1 MMAIGRKPNIDR
13 EKLEAMGVKT
23 TSRGIL
29 VDDRMQTSVENI
41 WAMGDAVFPHL
52 IANVAIKEGKV
63 AASNIAGKDS
73 KMDYELIPRC
83 CFTIPEVA
91 AIGLTEKQAKE
102 QGLEIET
109 VKVNF
114 SAQNFR
120 AVASNK
126 MEGFIKIVT
135 FIDGTIVGVR

>member
-52 IANVAIKEGKV
+52 IANVALWPPLGRPTTFTFEG
-63 AASNIAGKDS
+63 
-73 KMDYELIPRC
+73 
-83 CFTIPEVA
+83 
-91 AIGLTEKQAKE
+91 
-102 QGLEIET
+102 
-109 VKVNF
+109 
-114 SAQNFR
+114 
-120 AVASNK
+120 
-126 MEGFIKIVT
+126 
-135 FIDGTIVGVR
+135 